1 MSLFKEMQ
9 LDCANTERGEI
20 IKLLS
25 NMEVT
30 HEYIRSRLRAYY
42 NIK

>member
-1 MSLFKEMQ
+1 MQ
-9 LDCANTERGEI
+9 LDCANTERGKI

-25 NMEVT
+25 NMEVSP
-30 HEYIRSRLRAYY
+30 EDIISRLRAYY